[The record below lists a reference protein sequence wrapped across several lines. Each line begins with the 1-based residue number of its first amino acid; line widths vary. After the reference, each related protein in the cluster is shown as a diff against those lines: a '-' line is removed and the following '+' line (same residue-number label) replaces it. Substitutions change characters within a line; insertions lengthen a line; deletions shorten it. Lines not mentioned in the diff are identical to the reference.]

1 MYVSQIISAEP
12 FQYNELPPALEAYYQ
27 QHLHQM
33 IPPKQGTEHSTDVLN
48 VLIQQQKAISV
59 EAIAEIIDTDEYEVE
74 EVLESWLEFLH
85 QEQIDGETYYSLYH
99 SSFRHWLGTQQIQP
113 DD

>member
-1 MYVSQIISAEP
+1 
-12 FQYNELPPALEAYYQ
+12 
-27 QHLHQM
+27 M
-33 IPPKQGTEHSTDVLN
+33 IPPEQGTEHSTDVLN

-59 EAIAEIIDTDEYEVE
+59 EAIAQIIDTDEYEVE

-85 QEQIDGETYYSLYH
+85 QEQIDGETHYSLYH